1 MVTLPNSARPLSRRP
16 RGAVALL
23 AAFLVVVLLGM
34 VAFAIDVGYIAYAQ
48 AELQRSADAA
58 ALAAAAQLPDE
69 GLAIDAAIASSQEN
83 ETNVTPLILE
93 SDVTCG
99 YWDRD
104 SAAFDLPPVGK
115 SPSAVRVVV
124 RRTAAGGNPLRL
136 FFAHLL
142 GCSMADVTASATASK
157 DGGLC
162 GAFIGIESVI
172 ASGDVSTDSF
182 DSQLA
187 PYDAA
192 TARDHGG
199 LCSDGPVTLNGSDY
213 IRGDVRGGRDAD
225 VNINGSS
232 TVTGNVGHRVK
243 PLNLPGVD
251 ATTAALYNDN
261 ALITATTS
269 SGGKGKSGKAESGNG
284 KSGKGDAGT
293 FSPLDSQGNFR
304 LDGTTTYNLPPGTYY
319 FHDMDLAGQSVLN
332 ITGPTVIYL
341 TGDLKRAGG
350 TVVNNN
356 TQIAANLKIY
366 STGGSIDITSD
377 NNFYGY
383 IYAPHSQVT
392 VGGTADFFGAIVG
405 LTLKIQ
411 GDAQAHYDES
421 LRLEEV
427 ELPTRVTL
435 VE

>member
-1 MVTLPNSARPLSRRP
+1 MVTASKSARQLSRRP
-16 RGAVALL
+16 RGAIALL
-23 AAFLVVVLLGM
+23 AAFLVVALLGM

-83 ETNVTPLILE
+83 ETGVTPIILPA
-93 SDVTCG
+93 DVTCG
-99 YWDRD
+99 SWDRK
-104 SAAFDLPPVGK
+104 SATFDLPPVGQ

-124 RRTAAGGNPLRL
+124 RRTAASGNPLRL

-142 GCSMADVTASATASK
+142 GRSMADVTASATAAK
-157 DGGLC
+157 DRGLC
-162 GAFIGIESVI
+162 GAFIGIESVV
-172 ASGDVSTDSF
+172 ASGNVHTDSF
-182 DSQLA
+182 DSQVA
-187 PYDAA
+187 PYQADS
-192 TARDHGG
+192 ARDHGG
-199 LCSDGPVTLNGSDY
+199 LCSDGPITLNGDDT
-213 IRGDVRGGRDAD
+213 IRGDVRAGRDAE
-225 VNINGSS
+225 VKINGTS
-232 TVTGNVGHRVK
+232 TVTGNIGQRVK

-251 ATTAALYNDN
+251 ASHAGAFNDN
-261 ALITATTS
+261 ELLPALTS
-269 SGGKGKSGKAESGNG
+269 DDGKGRGKGKGSQTGS
-284 KSGKGDAGT
+284 T
-293 FSPLDSQGNFR
+293 TSPLDSQRNFK
-304 LDGTTTYNLPPGTYY
+304 LDGTTNYTLPPGTYY
-319 FHDMDLAGQSVLN
+319 FNNMELTGQSILN

-350 TVVNNN
+350 TIVNNN

-366 STGGSIDITSD
+366 STGDDIDITSD
-377 NNFYGY
+377 SNFYGV

-405 LTLKIQ
+405 QTLKIR

-421 LRLEEV
+421 LKLEEL